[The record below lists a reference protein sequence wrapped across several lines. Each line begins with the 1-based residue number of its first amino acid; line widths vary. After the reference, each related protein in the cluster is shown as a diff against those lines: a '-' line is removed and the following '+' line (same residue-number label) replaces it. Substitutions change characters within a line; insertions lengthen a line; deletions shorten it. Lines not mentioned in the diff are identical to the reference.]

1 MKKKRTGMD
10 ALSLSD
16 AEPTPAKETKP
27 DAPIEPPKPQLNQKT
42 GKPLV
47 SSYPKLTLYFPKAVH
62 KQLRDIAYNEEVTKH
77 DLLREALNMLFKS
90 RGQRSIEELT
100 GKEE

>member
-1 MKKKRTGMD
+1 MD
-10 ALSLSD
+10 AIPLSD
-16 AEPTPAKETKP
+16 AEPKPAKETKP
-27 DAPIEPPKPQLNQKT
+27 NAPIETANPQLNQKT

-77 DLLREALNMLFKS
+77 DLLREAIDMLFKS

-100 GKEE
+100 ETE